1 MKKQIPVFFA
11 IDNGY
16 APFLAV
22 ALNSLVEHSKEQNDY
37 NITVL
42 YKDLKEEN
50 MLRLK
55 KFERDNVKINF
66 KNMKVNLDAF
76 DNRKENR
83 FRCDY
88 IIAIYFRLFIASMFK
103 DLDKA
108 IYLDSDIVLNDDVAE
123 LYSIDIKDNLL
134 GGCYDASISTSPILY
149 GYTEQAVGV
158 KKHEYINSGILLMNL
173 KEMRLKNFEGHFLSL
188 LNKYRFDTVAPDQ
201 DYINAMCNGKIFYID
216 QKWNAMPNED
226 QEPLENPSLIHYN
239 LFSKPWH
246 YNGVQY
252 EDYFWFYAK
261 TSGYLNE
268 ILRIKNSF
276 DKEKREKD
284 ERCMLRLVERAQEI
298 SKSNITFN
306 SVLKNGEK
314 VRIC

>member
-1 MKKQIPVFFA
+1 MKKQIPIFFA
-11 IDNGY
+11 IDNSY

-123 LYSIDIKDNLL
+123 LYNIDIKDNLL
-134 GGCYDASISTSPILY
+134 GGCYDVSISTSPILY

-173 KEMRLKNFEGHFLSL
+173 KELRLKHFEGHFLSL

-216 QKWNAMPNED
+216 QKWNAMPNDDE
-226 QEPLENPSLIHYN
+226 EPLENPSLIHYN

>member
-66 KNMKVNLDAF
+66 KNMKVNLDVF
-76 DNRKENR
+76 DDRKENR

-123 LYSIDIKDNLL
+123 LYNIDIKDNLL

-201 DYINAMCNGKIFYID
+201 DYINAICNGKIHYLD
-216 QKWNAMPNED
+216 DRWDTMPNDNAPEISD
-226 QEPLENPSLIHYN
+226 AKIIHYN
-239 LFSKPWH
+239 LFSKPWC
-246 YNGVQY
+246 YDNIQY
-252 EDYFWFYAK
+252 ADYFWKYAAD
-261 TSGYLNE
+261 SGYLNE
-268 ILRIKNSF
+268 AIENKRNYSEEQKENDAKCLGIL
-276 DKEKREKD
+276 
-284 ERCMLRLVERAQEI
+284 VA
-298 SKSNITFN
+298 
-306 SVLKNGEK
+306 NGEK
-314 VRIC
+314 FCDNEITFKKMYDKGVKIRL